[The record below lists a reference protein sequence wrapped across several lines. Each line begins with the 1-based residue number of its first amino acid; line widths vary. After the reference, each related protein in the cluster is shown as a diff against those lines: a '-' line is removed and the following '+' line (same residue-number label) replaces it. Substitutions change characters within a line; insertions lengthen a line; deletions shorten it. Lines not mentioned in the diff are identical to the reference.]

1 MAVAAAAVAV
11 VPMFTGRPRPV
22 YTVSIRLSC
31 SASHPEVKGYGMD
44 FSSIFTPI
52 IEAVTTPGAV
62 AAFSVIVNIILW
74 RAFRKES
81 IAKDE
86 LYEKYLASL
95 VEIVG
100 DYHEFAHTLDRYVE
114 AQTARRQSAEAQRSV
129 DADREGA

>member
-1 MAVAAAAVAV
+1 
-11 VPMFTGRPRPV
+11 
-22 YTVSIRLSC
+22 
-31 SASHPEVKGYGMD
+31 MD

-81 IAKDE
+81 QEKDD
-86 LYEKYLASL
+86 LYEKYVGSL

-114 AQTARRQSAEAQRSV
+114 AQTARRQSNEAERSV
-129 DADREGA
+129 DADRDGA